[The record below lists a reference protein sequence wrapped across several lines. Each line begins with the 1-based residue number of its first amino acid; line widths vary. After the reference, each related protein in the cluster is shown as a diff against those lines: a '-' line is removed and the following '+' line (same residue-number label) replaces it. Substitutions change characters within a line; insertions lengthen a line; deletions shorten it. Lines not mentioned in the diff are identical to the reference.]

1 MGSAFL
7 NYITVTNL
15 PIIETDGGSVLKGLL
30 KTDSTFNGFGEAYF
44 SEVEPGAIKGWKYH
58 KEMTLNL
65 VVPKGQVKF
74 VFCINDNGI
83 DKFEEIVIGKEMY
96 ARITVK
102 PGIWFGFQGVHTET
116 SLVLNIADIVH
127 RAAEVE
133 RLDLNEI
140 NYNWYL

>member
-1 MGSAFL
+1 MESAFL

-15 PIIETDGGSVLKGLL
+15 PIIETVGGSVLKGLL

-65 VVPKGQVKF
+65 IVPKGQVKF
-74 VFCINDNGI
+74 VFCIQEEDT

-102 PGIWFGFQGVHTET
+102 PGIWFGFQGVHSET
-116 SLVLNIADIVH
+116 SLVLNIADILH
-127 RAAEVE
+127 RAEEVD
-133 RLDLNEI
+133 RLGLNDI
-140 NYNWYL
+140 KYNW